1 MAVGGRTVWAAAAVV
16 GVAILAAG
24 SAEGGGDACRQRAA
38 AAASAASA
46 APKPTFDRFLF
57 FATFEGLCEDSIPE
71 AAVKAAL
78 EQDGSGHHVN
88 FVYGCPVCQPVIEG
102 FRAYA
107 LREKFQFNRKM
118 PESFLL
124 GGGEDDASKGFAAR
138 LVGADRADR
147 GAALHGLVER
157 WTERHMDRLRL
168 TEEERA
174 QWRQSF
180 AEGRKKGMGFLPS
193 SEGFGFKSCPS
204 CDGAAGKDWLK

>member
-1 MAVGGRTVWAAAAVV
+1 MAVGGRTAWAAAALV

-24 SAEGGGDACRQRAA
+24 RAEGGGEACRQRAA
-38 AAASAASA
+38 AAASAAA

-78 EQDGSGHHVN
+78 EQDAKGHYVN
-88 FVYGCPVCQPVIEG
+88 FVYGCPVCLPVIEG

-107 LREKFQFNRKM
+107 LRSQIQYSRKG
-118 PESFLL
+118 PEFFLL
-124 GGGEDDASKGFAAR
+124 GGGEDDSSKGFATR
-138 LVGADRADR
+138 LAADDRADR

-157 WTERHMDRLRL
+157 WTQRHMDRLRL
-168 TEEERA
+168 TDEERA

-180 AEGRKKGMGFLPS
+180 AEGRKKGMGALPK

-204 CDGAAGKDWLK
+204 CDGAAENEWIK